1 MPKQIRQNEDI
12 NIAPDILGVYR
23 ENQYFAFDQRNNI
36 LLDPLNIDHKIMIY
50 ERQVKEWFLNRAS
63 YYLRGK
69 KNGFVVLMICM
80 SYFEG
85 VEELRNLDAN
95 ITSSNQLFQQSIKRL
110 YPEFNSSNITKLYN
124 EARSGLFHL
133 GMTRKRII
141 INNSYDSSIWFENR
155 NNIKIN
161 PRKLLIDIKKDF
173 KKYIR
178 DLNNRNN
185 MALRE
190 KFDLK
195 FMFLQISFISM
206 VVSVMRYVLTTPT
219 RQKSR

>member
-1 MPKQIRQNEDI
+1 MPKQIRQDEDI

-23 ENQYFAFDQRNNI
+23 ENQYFAYDQRNDI

-80 SYFEG
+80 SYFES
-85 VEELRNLDAN
+85 VEELRNLDEN
-95 ITSSNQLFQQSIKRL
+95 ITSSNQLFKQSIKRL
-110 YPEFNSSNITKLYN
+110 YPEFSSSNITKLYN

-161 PRKLLIDIKKDF
+161 PRKLLIDINKDF

-185 MALRE
+185 IALRK
-190 KFDLK
+190 KFDSK
-195 FMFLQISFISM
+195 FT
-206 VVSVMRYVLTTPT
+206 VV
-219 RQKSR
+219 